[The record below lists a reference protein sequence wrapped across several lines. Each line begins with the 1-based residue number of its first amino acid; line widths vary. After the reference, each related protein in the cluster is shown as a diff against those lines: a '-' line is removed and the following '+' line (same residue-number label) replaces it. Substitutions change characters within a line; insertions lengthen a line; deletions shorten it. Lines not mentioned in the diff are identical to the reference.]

1 MIYRRQ
7 CHDTER
13 VKQTA
18 DWRSTKRQNRSGDKT
33 ASVLVTRSVMHPK
46 YHKTVKRFKKY
57 LVHDEKNELNVG
69 DSVIAV
75 ECRPLSKTKSFRL
88 KTILATGVK

>member
-1 MIYRRQ
+1 MTHKREIQ
-7 CHDTER
+7 GVV
-13 VKQTA
+13 VK
-18 DWRSTKRQNRSGDKT
+18 KSGEKT

-57 LVHDEKNELNVG
+57 LIHDEKNELNVG
-69 DSVIAV
+69 DSVIAI